1 MDNKDIKD
9 IVNAIDKL
17 RNTLFWVAFW
27 LALIALFK

>member
-27 LALIALFK
+27 LALIALLK

>member
-1 MDNKDIKD
+1 MENKDIRE

-27 LALIALFK
+27 LALVFLFK

>member
-1 MDNKDIKD
+1 MENKDIRE

-27 LALIALFK
+27 LALIVLLK